1 MGALSRCVHAPG
13 IAPLYW
19 KAEAD
24 CAMTTPTC
32 TDSPIQQT
40 ASKQHVQSIDRKE
53 RAGELAGT
61 QVVKPPV
68 LANAHRAGQANA
80 HTAGQANAH
89 RAGQANAHSAGQ
101 ANAHSAG
108 QANAHNAGQANAHNL
123 IGSDQSPTPGSTSE
137 QAQVYALH
145 PCNEITSSLGPSH
158 G

>member
-68 LANAHRAGQANA
+68 LANAHD
-80 HTAGQANAH
+80 
-89 RAGQANAHSAGQ
+89 AGQANAHSAGQ